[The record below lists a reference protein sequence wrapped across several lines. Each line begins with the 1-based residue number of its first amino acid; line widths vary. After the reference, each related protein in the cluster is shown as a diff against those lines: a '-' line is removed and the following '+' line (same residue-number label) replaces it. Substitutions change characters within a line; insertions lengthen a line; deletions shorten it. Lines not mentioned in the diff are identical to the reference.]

1 MTIESTQEQVSLG
14 EVVASL
20 SHALDLTEGQ
30 PLGHAMRTCVIGM
43 RIAGELQLSS
53 TEKSSL
59 YYALLMKDAGCSAN
73 ASRFAA
79 VFGTDDRQAKPRMK
93 VADWHRKLGLASKTF
108 AVAGTGRGMLARIRH
123 FAAIAR
129 TEDFTREIIQ
139 TRCERGSAI
148 ARRIGFPDDT
158 ADAIRSLDEHWCG
171 LGYPDG
177 KVGDEI
183 PLFSRIANVAQTIDA
198 FFMERGPEAALRVV
212 RERRGAWFDPRLCDV
227 VKSWTPTMP
236 MWRELRSP
244 DLDAVV
250 VGLEPEGRHLTVD
263 GDGLDEVSRAFAD
276 IIDAKSPFTWH
287 HSVRVADLARDAM
300 GHLGADPL
308 EQRRLYRAGLLHDI
322 GKLGVSNTILDK
334 PGKLSPAERM
344 EIERHPMHSLAILM
358 RVSAFGDLAWTASVH
373 HEALDGSGYPW
384 KLTAKQLDPA
394 ARTLAV
400 ADVYDALTA
409 DRPYR
414 AAMSREDAL
423 RIIDAQRGTRLDPD
437 AVDAIAEVTRQP
449 PVMQGTGDG
458 SR

>member
-1 MTIESTQEQVSLG
+1 MTGVAAGEQISLG

-43 RIAGELQLSS
+43 RIAEECRLSS
-53 TEKSSL
+53 ADRSSL

-79 VFGTDDRQAKPRMK
+79 VFGTDDRSAKPRMK
-93 VADWHRKLGLASKTF
+93 VADWHRKLGLAAKTF

-148 ARRIGFPDDT
+148 ARRIGFPGDT

-183 PLFSRIANVAQTIDA
+183 PLLARIANLAQTIDA
-198 FFMERGPEAALRVV
+198 FLMDRGVEAALRVV
-212 RERRGAWFDPRLCDV
+212 KERRGAWFDPRLCEV
-227 VKSWTPTMP
+227 VRTWTPDDP
-236 MWRELRSP
+236 LWRTLRRP

-263 GDGLDEVSRAFAD
+263 GDGLDEVARAFAD

-287 HSVRVADLARDAM
+287 HSVRVADLAREAM
-300 GHLGADPL
+300 SHLGADAD

-322 GKLGVSNTILDK
+322 GKLGVSNMILDK
-334 PGKLSPAERM
+334 PGKLEAWERQ
-344 EIERHPMHSLAILM
+344 EVERHPMHSLAILM
-358 RVSAFGDLAWTASVH
+358 RVTTFGDLAWTASVH

-384 KLTAKQLDPA
+384 KLTAKQLDSA

-414 AAMSREDAL
+414 AAMSRDDAL
-423 RIIDAQRGTRLDPD
+423 RIIEQQRGVRLDAD
-437 AVDAIAEVTRQP
+437 SIDAISEVTRRR
-449 PVMQGTGDG
+449 
-458 SR
+458 SS